1 MTLFTVTCMADE
13 LSFVR
18 NIADVKYD
26 FAFRLILSV
35 LVFSI
40 IEYCIPGSEVV
51 DANIK
56 LFFS

>member
-1 MTLFTVTCMADE
+1 MADE